1 MRIGQGVLMGAKK
14 TKDLRQLLLPFFVN
28 GTDRRSLQLFIA
40 LMIAAV
46 VVSLGLMAWTIVI
59 ANGLITHFLP
69 NDMLAGLSVMV
80 DFAGWLIKSRALV
93 VLSVLSVVAV
103 GCSVW
108 PLRGMDTRRRV
119 AWFYVLGSFW
129 LLLIVNSV
137 VVLFTYFLRDL
148 TDSFVARNV
157 ENSRQGLILIFV
169 LLGVFI
175 PVVYAYSYV
184 RKAFANF
191 WREAMT
197 LRFFGGYLQGR
208 CFYRISSSGGADGV
222 PIDNPDQR
230 IAQDIDDFTEQ
241 TSVLFFRLVDS
252 LVSAASFAVVL
263 ITIDAWILL
272 YVFLYAAFST
282 GLVAYV
288 GRKLVR
294 LNYAQLRLNADFR
307 YSLVRVR
314 DNAESIAFYS
324 GEKSEWVRGI
334 GSLFAAIE
342 NQYRVIRVDSIVE
355 SVSVVFRN
363 FSILAPYLLLWSVY
377 FAGKIEYGVFTQVTI
392 AFANV
397 MQSFSFIVDNFD
409 RIANL
414 LSNGQRLSEIG
425 HGFDFSAGDLETG
438 PSLSASHSE
447 PEAKL
452 LAPGVMVHVESATLK
467 IPSGERTLV
476 RNLSIDLDQETRL
489 LVVGPSGCG
498 KTSLLRMFSGLWSS
512 ASGVVASR
520 GFREGVIFV
529 PQKPYV
535 FSGSLR
541 EQLLYPDVDLD
552 LNQERM
558 YSLLDS
564 VSLTSVHQSI
574 ESSEEFIDWPK
585 VLSVGEQQ
593 RIAFARVLLAK
604 AKFVLLDESTSA
616 LDIPTERAVYQIL
629 RDAGTG
635 YVSVGHRSSLL
646 PFHDSVLELD
656 REGGWTLFD
665 AQDYA
670 FPQA

>member
-1 MRIGQGVLMGAKK
+1 MRNGNGVLMGATN

-40 LMIAAV
+40 LISAVIA
-46 VVSLGLMAWTIVI
+46 VSLGLMAWTVVIV
-59 ANGLITHFLP
+59 NGLITHFLP
-69 NDMLAGLSVMV
+69 ADLITGLGVMV
-80 DFAGWLIKSRALV
+80 DFAGWIVQSRALAV
-93 VLSVLSVVAV
+93 LTVLSVLA
-103 GCSVW
+103 GGLAAW
-108 PLRGMDTRRRV
+108 PLRGMDTRRRK
-119 AWFYVLGSFW
+119 AWLYVLVIFW
-129 LLLIVNSV
+129 FLLVVSALSVLI
-137 VVLFTYFLRDL
+137 TYFLRDL
-148 TDSFVARNV
+148 TNSFIARDVAG
-157 ENSRQGLILIFV
+157 SRRGLVQIFV
-169 LLGVFI
+169 LLCVFI
-175 PVVYAYSYV
+175 PAIYVYSFT
-184 RKAFANF
+184 RSAFANF

-197 LRFFGGYLQGR
+197 LRFFGGYLGGR
-208 CFYRISSSGGADGV
+208 FFYRLSSTGSVDGV

-230 IAQDIDDFTEQ
+230 IAQDIEKFTEK
-241 TSVLFFRLVDS
+241 SSELFFELVES
-252 LVSAASFAVVL
+252 FVSAASFAVVL

-272 YVFLYAAFST
+272 YVVVYAVFTT
-282 GLVAYV
+282 GLIAFV
-288 GRKLVR
+288 GKKLVQ
-294 LNYAQLRLNADFR
+294 LNYMQLMLNADFR
-307 YSLVRVR
+307 YSLTRVR

-324 GEKSEWVRGI
+324 GERSEWARGI
-334 GSLFAAIE
+334 DALFAAIR
-342 NQYRVIRVDSIVE
+342 NQYRVIRFS
-355 SVSVVFRN
+355 SVVRSISVAFRN
-363 FSILAPYLLLWSVY
+363 FTYLAPYLLLWSVY
-377 FAGKIEYGVFTQVTI
+377 FKGEIEYGVFIQVSM
-392 AFANV
+392 AFGSVTRA
-397 MQSFSFIVDNFD
+397 FSFVVDNFPD
-409 RIANL
+409 IANL

-425 HGFDFSAGDLETG
+425 HGFDLSAGDLETG
-438 PSLSASHSE
+438 PSLSASHSA

-452 LAPGVMVHVESATLK
+452 LAPGVMIHVESATLK

-476 RNLSIDLDQETRL
+476 RNLSIDLDQESRL

-512 ASGVVASR
+512 SSGVVASR

-541 EQLLYPDVDLD
+541 EQLLYPDVELD

-564 VSLTSVHQSI
+564 VSLTSVHQTL
-574 ESSEEFIDWPK
+574 ESSESFIDWPR

-616 LDIPTERAVYQIL
+616 LDIPTERAVYQLL
-629 RDAGTG
+629 RDAGAG

-665 AQDYA
+665 AHDYA

>member
-1 MRIGQGVLMGAKK
+1 MGNVNGVLMGATN

-40 LMIAAV
+40 LMSSVIA
-46 VVSLGLMAWTIVI
+46 VSLGLSAWTIFI

-69 NDMLAGLSVMV
+69 ADLITGLSVMV
-80 DFAGWLIKSRALV
+80 DFAGWLVNSRALAV
-93 VLSVLSVVAV
+93 LTVLSVLA
-103 GCSVW
+103 GGFAAW
-108 PLRGMDTRRRV
+108 PLRGMDSRRRV
-119 AWFYVLGSFW
+119 AWLYVLVIFW
-129 LLLIVNSV
+129 FLLIVSALSV
-137 VVLFTYFLRDL
+137 LITYFFRDL
-148 TDSFVARNV
+148 TDSFIARDV
-157 ENSRQGLILIFV
+157 PGSRMGLIQIFI
-169 LLGVFI
+169 LLWVFI
-175 PVVYAYSYV
+175 PAIYTYSLT

-191 WREAMT
+191 WREVMT
-197 LRFFGGYLQGR
+197 LRFFGGYLGGR
-208 CFYRISSSGGADGV
+208 FFYQISSTGSVDGV
-222 PIDNPDQR
+222 LIDNPDQR
-230 IAQDIDDFTEQ
+230 IAQDIEKFTEK
-241 TSVLFFRLVDS
+241 SSELFFELVES
-252 LVSAASFAVVL
+252 CVSAASFAVVL

-272 YVFLYAAFST
+272 YVVIYAVFTT
-282 GLVAYV
+282 GLIAFA
-288 GRKLVR
+288 GKKLVR
-294 LNYAQLRLNADFR
+294 LNYIQLMLNADFR
-307 YSLVRVR
+307 YSLTRIR

-324 GEKSEWVRGI
+324 GERSEWARGI
-334 GSLFAAIE
+334 DALFAAIG
-342 NQYRVIRVDSIVE
+342 NQYRVIRFS
-355 SVSVVFRN
+355 SVVTSISVAFRN
-363 FSILAPYLLLWSVY
+363 FTYLAPYLLLWSVY
-377 FAGKIEYGVFTQVTI
+377 FKGEIEYGVFIQVSM
-392 AFANV
+392 AFGSVTRA
-397 MQSFSFIVDNFD
+397 FSFVVDNFD
-409 RIANL
+409 DIANL

-425 HGFDFSAGDLETG
+425 HGFDLSAGDLETA
-438 PSLSASHSE
+438 PSLSASHSA
-447 PEAKL
+447 PEANL
-452 LAPGVMVHVESATLK
+452 LAPGVMIHVESATLK

-476 RNLSIDLDQETRL
+476 RNLSIDLDQESRL

-541 EQLLYPDVDLD
+541 EQLLYPDVELD

-564 VSLTSVHQSI
+564 VSLSSVHQTL
-574 ESSEEFIDWPK
+574 ESSEAVIDWPR

-616 LDIPTERAVYQIL
+616 LDIPTERSVYQLL
-629 RDAGTG
+629 RDAGAG

-665 AQDYA
+665 AHDYG

>member
-1 MRIGQGVLMGAKK
+1 MRNGNGVLMGATN

-40 LMIAAV
+40 LMSAVIA
-46 VVSLGLMAWTIVI
+46 VSLGLMAWTVVIV
-59 ANGLITHFLP
+59 NGLITHFLP
-69 NDMLAGLSVMV
+69 ADLITGLGEMV
-80 DFAGWLIKSRALV
+80 DFAGWLVQSRALAV
-93 VLSVLSVVAV
+93 LTVLSVLAGGLSA
-103 GCSVW
+103 W
-108 PLRGMDTRRRV
+108 PLRGMDSRRRL
-119 AWFYVLGSFW
+119 AWLYVLGIFW
-129 LLLIVNSV
+129 LLLIVSSII
-137 VVLFTYFLRDL
+137 VLFTYFLRDL
-148 TDSFVARNV
+148 TNSFVARDV
-157 ENSRQGLILIFV
+157 DGSRWGLVQIFV
-169 LLGVFI
+169 LLGVFVPAI
-175 PVVYAYSYV
+175 YAYSYT
-184 RKAFANF
+184 KSAFANF

-197 LRFFGGYLQGR
+197 LRFFGAYLGGR
-208 CFYRISSSGGADGV
+208 FFYRLSSTGSVDGV

-230 IAQDIDDFTEQ
+230 IAQDIDKFTEK
-241 TSVLFFRLVDS
+241 SSELFFELVDS
-252 LVSAASFAVVL
+252 CVSAASFAVVL
-263 ITIDAWILL
+263 ITIDAWILF
-272 YVFLYAAFST
+272 YVLVYAAFST
-282 GLVAYV
+282 GLIAFI

-294 LNYAQLRLNADFR
+294 LNYVQLRLNADFR
-307 YSLVRVR
+307 YSLTRVR
-314 DNAESIAFYS
+314 DNAESIAFYG
-324 GEKSEWVRGI
+324 GERSEWERGVDA
-334 GSLFAAIE
+334 LFAAIA
-342 NQYRVIRVDSIVE
+342 NQYLVIRTSSAVK
-355 SVSVVFRN
+355 SVSVAFRN
-363 FSILAPYLLLWSVY
+363 FTFLAPYLLLWSVY
-377 FAGKIEYGVFTQVTI
+377 FKGEIEYGVFTQVSI
-392 AFANV
+392 AFSVVTRA
-397 MQSFSFIVDNFD
+397 FTFIVDNFPD
-409 RIANL
+409 IANL
-414 LSNGQRLSEIG
+414 ISNGQRLSEIG
-425 HGFDFSAGDLETG
+425 HGFDLSVHDFETG
-438 PSLSASHSE
+438 PSLSASHSA

-452 LAPGVMVHVESATLK
+452 LAPGVMIHVESATLK

-476 RNLSIDLDQETRL
+476 RNLSIDLDQESRL

-512 ASGVVASR
+512 SSGVVASR

-558 YSLLDS
+558 YALLDS
-564 VSLTSVHQSI
+564 VSLTSVHQTL
-574 ESSEEFIDWPK
+574 ESSEAFMDWPK

-616 LDIPTERAVYQIL
+616 LDIPTERAVYQLL
-629 RDAGTG
+629 RDAGAG

-665 AQDYA
+665 AHDYA